1 MATQAEQRWINENSG
16 LAQQMFGSLN
26 PPNGQ
31 VAQFVRDWY
40 MQNPGNAPDATDTPI
55 LAEIG
60 GLAQSGDLSSAQLND
75 LIARANAGD
84 REAIAALEA
93 AGYEYAADTESL
105 PLEQGLLQQILPSLM
120 GDIEGDAGRRSLVNT
135 LTGQATEDY
144 NLARTA
150 LSPEENARRLAE
162 EYAMADQTSGALSAS
177 AAQASTEQLAA
188 LQQSIEAMKGNLTG
202 DLAARAQALQD
213 QIASF
218 TANLNTFDATQ
229 REALAEQIAAQQANL
244 EQSIAAQQQN
254 LTTELEALRSGVDT
268 RTQARQ
274 AALTQELASLRD
286 VNTAEGVARKAAL
299 EQEIASLRTASTAEN
314 QARVAALQA
323 EIDGLTAAQAPM
335 AQARLDSANALT
347 TAVNLGL
354 ESTNDRLTAERARQG
369 YLGSSSFSD
378 ANLARAAIGARQQ
391 GAQAMGAA
399 REANAADTR
408 AIQGRAATEGRSLAD
423 ILAGRNFDISGRE
436 ATEGRSIADMIAAN
450 ERDVGIRG
458 ASGTRGIADEAAN
471 SVFDIT
477 SRGATGARSL
487 ADILA
492 EGTRTIGDTRA
503 SGSAAIKASTGQ
515 GLMNIGNAGA
525 SQRYQD
531 SVMGSDRLRSLL
543 DELAKGQGSIAGTLA
558 QQQQQARDTG
568 TTARQGYFDNAYTRG
583 QGGLLSRANLGSNL
597 ANTLTGLE
605 GYGSAGT
612 NRALNTLNW
621 WNTNTGAAPT
631 PGYTPAT
638 VDTSG
643 NDIAG
648 LGAGLLGA
656 GLSYGNANN
665 WWQSAKKEPAKSS
678 QGVYGDSPYW

>member
-1 MATQAEQRWINENSG
+1 MATQAEQAWINANRDTALS
-16 LAQQMFGSLN
+16 AFGSLN

-31 VAQFVRDWY
+31 VAQFVRNWY
-40 MQNPGNAPDATDTPI
+40 EQNPGAAPDAMDAPI
-55 LAEIG
+55 LAESG
-60 GLAQSGDLSSAQLND
+60 GLPGQNSGPSQSQIDD
-75 LIARANAGD
+75 WIRRANAGD

-105 PLEQGLLQQILPSLM
+105 PLEQGLLQQILPSLV
-120 GDIEGDAGRRSLVNT
+120 GDIEGDAGRRALVNT

-144 NLARTA
+144 NLARNA

-177 AAQASTEQLAA
+177 AAQAANEQLAA
-188 LQQSIEAMKGNLTG
+188 LQASVEAMKGNLTG

-229 REALAEQIAAQQANL
+229 KAALAEQIAANQQNL
-244 EQSIAAQQQN
+244 EASIASQQQN
-254 LTTELEALRSGVDT
+254 LQTEID
-268 RTQARQ
+268 
-274 AALTQELASLRD
+274 SLRGAAD
-286 VNTAEGVARKAAL
+286 AQSVARKAAL
-299 EQEIASLRTASTAEN
+299 Q
-314 QARVAALQA
+314 Q

-378 ANLARAAIGARQQ
+378 AALARAAIGARQQ
-391 GAQAMGAA
+391 GAQAMGTA
-399 REANAADTR
+399 REANAGDLR
-408 AIQGRAATEGRSLAD
+408 SIQSRAATEGRSLAD
-423 ILAGRNFDISGRE
+423 ELANNYLSIAGRE
-436 ATEGRSIADMIAAN
+436 AG
-450 ERDVGIRG
+450 GK
-458 ASGTRGIADEAAN
+458 
-471 SVFDIT
+471 
-477 SRGATGARSL
+477 RSL

-492 EGTRTIGDTRA
+492 EGTRSIGDTGA
-503 SGSAAIKASTGQ
+503 AGTAAIKAGTGQ
-515 GLMNIGNAGA
+515 GLMNINNAGA
-525 SQRYQD
+525 TQKYQD
-531 SVMGSDRLRSLL
+531 SVMGSDRLRQLL
-543 DELAKGQGSIAGTLA
+543 DELAKGQGSIGGTLA
-558 QQQQQARDTG
+558 QQQQQARDAG

-583 QGGLLSRANLGSNL
+583 QGGILSRANLGSNL

-605 GYGSAGT
+605 GYGSTGT

-631 PGYTPAT
+631 PGYTPVSA
-638 VDTSG
+638 DTSG

-648 LGAGLLGA
+648 LGAGLLGSA
-656 GLSYGNANN
+656 INVGNANN
-665 WWQSAKKEPAKSS
+665 WWKTAKKEPVYTAPSS
-678 QGVYGDSPYW
+678 SEVPYWGYGMDT